1 VIRVTAMCPAPFPR
15 VEGSDTVSAM
25 EYGTRLMDDGDP
37 TTDRDTD
44 VLRVIVADDDPFA
57 RRAIKQALSQPGI
70 IVIAE
75 AHDGR
80 EAVELCLHYRPD
92 VVLMDVVMP
101 VLDGIAATR
110 RIVKELPD
118 QVVVILT
125 SSGEQ
130 EFGFLGLRAGAAG
143 FLSKDVDIDVLPQA
157 MRGASQGEAVISRQ
171 LGMRLIE
178 HLRRAPD
185 GGTGMR
191 PVKSP
196 LTPREWEIIDLLVES
211 KTTDEIAD
219 QLVLS
224 TETVRSHVKNILRKL
239 DVRSREE
246 AVAVAQA
253 MRGGLPGPPSS

>member
-1 VIRVTAMCPAPFPR
+1 
-15 VEGSDTVSAM
+15 
-25 EYGTRLMDDGDP
+25 MDADDP
-37 TTDRDTD
+37 TTERDD
-44 VLRVIVADDDPFA
+44 SPLRVIVADDDPFA

-92 VVLMDVVMP
+92 IVLMDVVMP
-101 VLDGIAATR
+101 ILDGIAATK
-110 RIVKELPD
+110 RIIKELPD

-125 SSGEQ
+125 SSDEQ

-157 MRGASQGEAVISRQ
+157 MRGARAGEAVISRQ

-178 HLRRAPD
+178 HLRKAPD
-185 GGTGMR
+185 GATGMR

-219 QLVLS
+219 SLVLS

-246 AVAVAQA
+246 AVEAAEA
-253 MRGGLPGPPSS
+253 MRGGFPGQRPRG

>member
-1 VIRVTAMCPAPFPR
+1 MSNALFRGPGLRYGGGV
-15 VEGSDTVSAM
+15 D
-25 EYGTRLMDDGDP
+25 YGTRLMDADDP
-37 TTDRDTD
+37 SSERDETP
-44 VLRVIVADDDPFA
+44 LRVIVADDDPFA

-92 VVLMDVVMP
+92 VILMDVVMP
-101 VLDGIAATR
+101 NLDGIAATK
-110 RIVKELPD
+110 RIIKEIPD

-125 SSGEQ
+125 SSEEQ
-130 EFGFLGLRAGAAG
+130 EFGFIGLRAGAAG
-143 FLSKDVDIDVLPQA
+143 FLSKDVDIDSLPQA

-239 DVRSREE
+239 NARSRQE
-246 AVAVAQA
+246 AVETAQR
-253 MRGGLPGPPSS
+253 MRGGAPPAS

>member
-1 VIRVTAMCPAPFPR
+1 MDADSSTSERAEAP
-15 VEGSDTVSAM
+15 
-25 EYGTRLMDDGDP
+25 
-37 TTDRDTD
+37 
-44 VLRVIVADDDPFA
+44 LRVIVADDDPFA

-92 VVLMDVVMP
+92 VILMDVVMP
-101 VLDGIAATR
+101 VLDGIAATK
-110 RIVKELPD
+110 RIIQEVPD

-130 EFGFLGLRAGAAG
+130 EFGFVGLRAGAAG
-143 FLSKDVDIDVLPQA
+143 FLSKDVDIDALPQA
-157 MRGASQGEAVISRQ
+157 MRGASTGEAVISRQ

-211 KTTDEIAD
+211 RTTDEIANT
-219 QLVLS
+219 LVLS

-246 AVAVAQA
+246 AVEAAQA
-253 MRGGLPGPPSS
+253 MRGVPGQRPRGGESG